1 MIKEMKEDYD
11 VEEKDAGVDVKC
23 GLLRWSYFSRMQP
36 ELGSGDLGCGNQ
48 CWWKN
53 GK

>member
-36 ELGSGDLGCGNQ
+36 ESDFQRRESEMLHGPASC
-48 CWWKN
+48 
-53 GK
+53 